1 MLTLKKRI
9 VDVYIKILRSFVG
22 IDRNQVLFQSFSGKN
37 YSDNPRA
44 ISEQLHEIS
53 PNTRIIWAFSDPSK
67 MVKHVPAYVGIV
79 DKNKPLKYYLEITR
93 SKVVIDNN
101 VFRIPKRHGQRFLQT
116 WHGDRAFK
124 KILYDSNYYVS
135 EDYLESHDGFCDL
148 AIAGSDYGVNQY
160 RSGFHY
166 KGEILTCGLPR
177 NDVLLK
183 DDAQPRSVEIKR
195 ELNMEDG
202 VRILLYAPTLRRIN
216 QRGRG
221 NQQIQDIDIGKTL
234 DALEKHDGCKWIC
247 LMRAHPNMS
256 GLAGFDVSER
266 IMDVSRYEDMADL
279 LLVSDMLIT
288 DYSSCA
294 GDFALT
300 HRPIILYQSDRQE
313 YQEKDREF
321 YFNMEDSPYMIAEN
335 QQELEDLISRLDDET
350 VRENCDEILRFY
362 NTTESGEAA
371 AAVARRIVEWINE
384 A

>member
-1 MLTLKKRI
+1 MRICKTLFGIQKNRVMFISFSGKAYADNPKAISEALHDSGENAEIVWAFQDVDQKQKIVPDYVRI
-9 VDVYIKILRSFVG
+9 VDVR
-22 IDRNQVLFQSFSGKN
+22 
-37 YSDNPRA
+37 
-44 ISEQLHEIS
+44 
-53 PNTRIIWAFSDPSK
+53 
-67 MVKHVPAYVGIV
+67 
-79 DKNKPLKYYLEITR
+79 KPLQYHKMIATSRIVVNNFSFTEPK
-93 SKVVIDNN
+93 SK
-101 VFRIPKRHGQRFLQT
+101 GQRFIQT

-124 KILYDSNYYVS
+124 KILYDAMPVRKREIS
-135 EDYLESHDGFCDL
+135 ESFDGYCDL
-148 AIAGSDYGVNQY
+148 AIAGSDYGIHQF
-160 RSGFHY
+160 RSAFRY
-166 KGEILTCGLPR
+166 NGEILRIGTPR
-177 NDVLLK
+177 
-183 DDAQPRSVEIKR
+183 DDALVRGDPVKSASIRN
-195 ELNMEDG
+195 ELG
-202 VRILLYAPTLRRIN
+202 VDPNTKILLYAPTLRWVNIH
-216 QRGRG
+216 GRG